1 MVCWPDRIGLA
12 VNVEDKTANRHRRIS
27 AVFDQL
33 VPSPVAQLGDIHAER
48 REQILGVAWR
58 QVPVF
63 ECSTQSLRHRFA
75 LDMAEKAGL
84 KRVKMGKFLVRLERR
99 MIGDVVSG
107 ADEFI
112 EGQNGGA
119 MLRFDQYG
127 CDREILVPV
136 TFAGP

>member
-1 MVCWPDRIGLA
+1 
-12 VNVEDKTANRHRRIS
+12 
-27 AVFDQL
+27 
-33 VPSPVAQLGDIHAER
+33 
-48 REQILGVAWR
+48 
-58 QVPVF
+58 
-63 ECSTQSLRHRFA
+63 
-75 LDMAEKAGL
+75 MAEKASL

-99 MIGDVVSG
+99 VVGDVVSG

-136 TFAGP
+136 TFARP